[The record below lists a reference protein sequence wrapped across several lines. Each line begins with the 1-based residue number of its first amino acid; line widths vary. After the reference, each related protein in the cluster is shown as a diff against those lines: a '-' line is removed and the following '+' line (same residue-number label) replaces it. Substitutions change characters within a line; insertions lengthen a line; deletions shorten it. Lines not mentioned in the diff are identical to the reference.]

1 MLGRLIKSDPFC
13 LLNIDELFFNKI
25 NSNNIHQNI
34 IIEYFDYIKKRI
46 DHDSIFRL
54 LSPLLHIFF
63 ATPNSKKIKSEINSN
78 MKNYEIDKLESIFLK
93 FIGKQKVEI

>member
-1 MLGRLIKSDPFC
+1 MRQHGS
-13 LLNIDELFFNKI
+13 FNTGTIVCQKI
-25 NSNNIHQNI
+25 NTNEIGNI

-78 MKNYEIDKLESIFLK
+78 MKNYEIDKLESIFLE
-93 FIGKQKVEI
+93 FIEKQKVET